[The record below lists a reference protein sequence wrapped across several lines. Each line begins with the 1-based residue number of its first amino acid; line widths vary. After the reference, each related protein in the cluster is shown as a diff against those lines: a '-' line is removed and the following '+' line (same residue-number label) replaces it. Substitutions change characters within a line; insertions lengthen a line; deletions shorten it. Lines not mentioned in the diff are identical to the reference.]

1 MKKVTSLMAAAA
13 FLFAMNV
20 QAQEKPKKEKKE
32 KAKTEK
38 SCSTAEKK
46 ACATETKSGGCCA
59 SKKSS

>member
-1 MKKVTSLMAAAA
+1 MAIAA
-13 FLFAMNV
+13 FIFAMNV

-38 SCSTAEKK
+38 SCSTTEKK